1 MYHIRE
7 TLPDI
12 NVRITSQLQKYNAEL
27 QSLGGPLGDGNTS
40 TMLLSII
47 TGFTNEFRTMI
58 DGNMNDLSHN
68 ELSGGARIS
77 FVFHE
82 LFNNGVKSIDPFDQ
96 VKDGDIRTILYN
108 SSVCVE
114 VRVCLL
120 RAHILIQG
128 STPALFVGTAAFEV
142 IVKQQIKRLED
153 PALKCCHLV
162 YDELIRILGQLLQK
176 IVRSLKIFIFY
187 LEVSFICR

>member
-1 MYHIRE
+1 M
-7 TLPDI
+7 
-12 NVRITSQLQKYNAEL
+12 V
-27 QSLGGPLGDGNTS
+27 
-40 TMLLSII
+40 LSII
-47 TGFTNEFRTMI
+47 TEFTNEFRTVI
-58 DGNMNDLSHN
+58 DGNTNDLSLN

-114 VRVCLL
+114 ACVYLL
-120 RAHILIQG
+120 RAHILVQG

-153 PALKCCHLV
+153 PALKCCQLV

-176 IVRSLKIFIFY
+176 IVRSLIICIFC
-187 LEVSFICR
+187 LQVSFVCR